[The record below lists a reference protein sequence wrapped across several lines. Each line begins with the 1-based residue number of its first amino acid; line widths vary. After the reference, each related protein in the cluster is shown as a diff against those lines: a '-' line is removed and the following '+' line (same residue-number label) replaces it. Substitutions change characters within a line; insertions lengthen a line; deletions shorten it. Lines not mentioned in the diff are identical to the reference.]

1 MNSVS
6 RSRRWRLSAVVV
18 VGLLALAP
26 SPSHSAGSQA
36 DERHAAELELRLG
49 PGVTVSIHEATGAAR
64 FIGTAPGRPIPRP
77 AGVPAGAPPTL
88 TARAFLGRYGGHFG
102 LREPAQELRVEAVGA
117 APGGG
122 SSIRFGQLHEGVRVL
137 GAELVVNLD
146 RERNVLSVSGETLPS
161 GELESP
167 RLELDPA
174 VAATEAEQAAL
185 AAVAR
190 AHGAAAAELR
200 ATEPG
205 LEIYDSR
212 LLGGPGLDRPA
223 LVWRIEVRS
232 SAGEPIRELVLVDA
246 RLGSVALQFNQ
257 IAHAKNRQI
266 CDANNSTAQYPC
278 TAPVRAEGAPPHA
291 VPDVNQAY
299 DFSGDTYDF
308 FFNRFGRDSL
318 DDAGMNLLSTVRWC
332 ESLASRDCPYEN
344 AFWDGQQMVYG
355 EGFAVDDVVGHEL
368 THGVTE
374 FSSKLFYY
382 YQSGAINES
391 LSDVFGEFVDLTN
404 GSGTDTSAVRWLMGE
419 DLPSSIGVIRNMKNP
434 PAFGDP
440 DRMTSPNYWADP
452 NQVDGGGVHVNSG
465 VNNKAAYLMTDGDT
479 FNGRTVSGLGIDK
492 VARIYYQAQTALLTS
507 ASDYADLHDALKQA
521 CTNLVGIGGITA
533 ADCVE
538 VDDAALA
545 TEMNLDPPAAPAP
558 HAPTCATGATA
569 VNSFFDDL
577 ENTASGNWAK
587 TSILGTNGWY
597 YPQNTHPYP
606 GFDATYATSGSKNFW
621 GDNHDTR
628 ADFAIGMTS
637 NVTVPPGGYLHF
649 QHAYGFEDT
658 DSPSR
663 AWDGGVLE
671 YSTNDGA
678 SWTDAGP
685 LFTHNGYT
693 GTIYSGG
700 TANNPLQGRSAFVR
714 ESNGYISSRLDLSSL
729 SGQHVRFRFR
739 IGTDSVAGD
748 YGWFIDDVRIYRCD
762 GGTVPPAAPTLTTTV
777 PASPANNNSPG
788 VKGTVGAGSPT
799 QVKIYENATCTGAPD
814 ATGSVAQFT
823 GAEGITISVPDNTT
837 TALSARA
844 SDAANNDSGCSNTIS
859 YVEDSI
865 APAAPSI
872 NATDPNSPSS
882 NSQPLVKGSS
892 SADTATVDVFTQASC
907 AGSPTSGSKSAFE
920 GAGIQVTVSVNQ
932 TTQLSARARDAAGN
946 ASSCSVSFP
955 YTHDNL
961 APAAPTLTTTVP
973 ASPANNNSP
982 GVKGTVGAGSPTQV
996 KIYKNDATCTGAP
1009 DATGSVAQFTGA
1021 QGITISVP
1029 DNTTTAL
1036 SARASDAANNDS
1048 ACSNTISYVEDSL
1061 PPQTQIGFPQDA
1073 TAYTSTAFAAGCADA
1088 IPDVCGTSS
1097 DSVGLAKVEA
1107 RIQRD
1112 SDSMYWNGLSWQL
1125 GEIWLMATGTGSWSF
1140 GFDPASGAYTLSAR
1154 ATDTAGN
1161 TDLTSAIHSFTVDSE
1176 APAPPTL
1183 ADSVPESPANF
1194 NDPKLTGTAEPGS
1207 TVRLY
1212 TNSECTGPPA
1222 ATGSATSFASSGLT
1236 VSVADD
1242 TTTDVH
1248 GTATDAAGN
1257 TSTCSAAFPYS
1268 EDSTAPTSTIL
1279 NPKARITDR
1288 TPKFKFSA
1296 SEISVAFKCSL
1307 DGRRFKRCAS
1317 PYVTERLS
1325 YGRHVFRVRARDLA
1339 KNTGA
1344 AARDKFRVVR
1354 R

>member
-404 GSGTDTSAVRWLMGE
+404 GAGTDTSAVRWLMGE

-452 NQVDGGGVHVNSG
+452 NEVDGGGVHVNSG

-777 PASPANNNSPG
+777 P
-788 VKGTVGAGSPT
+788 T
-799 QVKIYENATCTGAPD
+799 
-814 ATGSVAQFT
+814 
-823 GAEGITISVPDNTT
+823 
-837 TALSARA
+837 
-844 SDAANNDSGCSNTIS
+844 
-859 YVEDSI
+859 
-865 APAAPSI
+865 
-872 NATDPNSPSS
+872 
-882 NSQPLVKGSS
+882 
-892 SADTATVDVFTQASC
+892 
-907 AGSPTSGSKSAFE
+907 
-920 GAGIQVTVSVNQ
+920 
-932 TTQLSARARDAAGN
+932 
-946 ASSCSVSFP
+946 
-955 YTHDNL
+955 
-961 APAAPTLTTTVP
+961 
-973 ASPANNNSP
+973 SPANNNSP

-1009 DATGSVAQFTGA
+1009 DATGSVAQLTGA
-1021 QGITISVP
+1021 EGITISVP
-1029 DNTTTAL
+1029 DNATTAL

-1073 TAYTSTAFAAGCADA
+1073 TAYTSTTFAAGCADA

-1125 GEIWLMATGTGSWSF
+1125 GEVWLMATGTGSWSF

-1161 TDLTSAIHSFTVDSE
+1161 TDLTSASHSFTVDSE
-1176 APAPPTL
+1176 APVPPTL